1 MNSVKDGFFP
11 DEVIFQILARLPV
24 KSLFRT
30 KTVCKR
36 WYRLSSDKYFIQLYN
51 ELSVKNPMVLVEVSE
66 VSESKSSL
74 ICVDNLRGVS
84 EISLDFLNDR
94 VKIRASCNGLLCC
107 SSIPDKGVYYV
118 CNPMTREFRL
128 LPKSRERPVTRF
140 YPDGE
145 ASLVGLA
152 CNLWTQKFNVVLA
165 GCICQ
170 WLIALVDG

>member
-11 DEVIFQILARLPV
+11 DEVIFQILARLLV

-30 KTVCKR
+30 KTVCKL

-51 ELSVKNPMVLVEVSE
+51 EVSVKNPMVLVEVSE

-74 ICVDNLRGVS
+74 ICLDNLRGVS

-107 SSIPDKGVYYV
+107 SSLISV
-118 CNPMTREFRL
+118 CCIL
-128 LPKSRERPVTRF
+128 VT
-140 YPDGE
+140 
-145 ASLVGLA
+145 
-152 CNLWTQKFNVVLA
+152 Q
-165 GCICQ
+165 I
-170 WLIALVDG
+170 